1 MGDKGLSA
9 SDWGVCV
16 HYRVAGDPVAA
27 IVYTDGRIGALC
39 ASFGRLC
46 TLLCCGRPRV
56 AAIVYT
62 DGMIGALCASLGRL
76 CTLLNCGLGLWVAL
90 GSQECTQMGGSGLS
104 TPDWGVCVHCWAV
117 SCGQPPAGLL
127 SVGVAEPLERGK
139 VVAAL
144 RKPG

>member
-1 MGDKGLSA
+1 MGEVGLSA
-9 SDWGVCV
+9 VD
-16 HYRVAGDPVAA
+16 
-27 IVYTDGRIGALC
+27 L
-39 ASFGRLC
+39 GRLC

-144 RKPG
+144 REPG